1 MMNLIDLEKVLKN
14 ATLIAK
20 IGVDTAE
27 NEPSK
32 VRNFHCHCPGPGR
45 ETLEGSF
52 SSVST
57 PNFTS
62 EYSFFSI
69 FRDLSDS
76 HSFAP
81 LQIQNLQIFSIFRQK
96 IANFRDFANFCRI
109 FAIFLRKF
117 HRILSEFREI
127 APIECP
133 IPRGIGNSED
143 RGIGNSKSNAGNW
156 ELAKLQI

>member
-1 MMNLIDLEKVLKN
+1 MATGSCMNRPRPLPI
-14 ATLIAK
+14 
-20 IGVDTAE
+20 
-27 NEPSK
+27 PSNGLAGL
-32 VRNFHCHCPGPGR
+32 RFQLPGPGQWQWKFR
-45 ETLEGSF
+45 TLEGSF

-81 LQIQNLQIFSIFRQK
+81 LQIQNLQIFSIFAK
-96 IANFRDFANFCRI
+96 NFANFRDFANFCRI
-109 FAIFLRKF
+109 FAIFLRNF

>member
-1 MMNLIDLEKVLKN
+1 MNSCLVHPGWTISNRQAGKLWRARSPLYQRQILQVNIHFSAFFEIYQIHIPSHRCKFKICRFFPFSPKN
-14 ATLIAK
+14 
-20 IGVDTAE
+20 
-27 NEPSK
+27 
-32 VRNFHCHCPGPGR
+32 F
-45 ETLEGSF
+45 
-52 SSVST
+52 
-57 PNFTS
+57 
-62 EYSFFSI
+62 
-69 FRDLSDS
+69 
-76 HSFAP
+76 
-81 LQIQNLQIFSIFRQK
+81 
-96 IANFRDFANFCRI
+96 ANFRDFANFCRI